1 MITTFLK
8 DPVEIESKSSVT
20 IILFVCFKLFI
31 DTAKHNTAEFANAD
45 LHFIYDH
52 PSVSQPKELTD
63 QSEIQ
68 LVISFLFSELTST
81 SVAAWKK
88 LEPVLIRFLREEQ
101 KKEDP
106 YQFVWDPN
114 NV

>member
-8 DPVEIESKSSVT
+8 DLVEIESKSSVV
-20 IILFVCFKLFI
+20 IYLPIQLFI

-63 QSEIQ
+63 QSEVQ
-68 LVISFLFSELTST
+68 LVISFSELTSI
-81 SVAAWKK
+81 SV
-88 LEPVLIRFLREEQ
+88 
-101 KKEDP
+101 
-106 YQFVWDPN
+106 N
-114 NV
+114 